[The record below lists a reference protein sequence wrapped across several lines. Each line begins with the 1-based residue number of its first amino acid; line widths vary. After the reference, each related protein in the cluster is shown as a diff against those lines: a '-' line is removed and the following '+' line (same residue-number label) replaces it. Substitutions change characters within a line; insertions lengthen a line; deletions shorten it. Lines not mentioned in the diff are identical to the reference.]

1 MKSVER
7 CRLTSGGENNVSYG
21 LSKKRTQNEVRKII
35 VPAALDYSRMAD
47 YIRSWP
53 EKLVSFVGDR
63 LCDDDFYP
71 FARELYEYLCVPD
84 GDGPAFE
91 EWFG

>member
-1 MKSVER
+1 MSNIVD
-7 CRLTSGGENNVSYG
+7 G
-21 LSKKRTQNEVRKII
+21 LPEVRTLYHIDCPKNRTQYEVTQIV
-35 VPAALDYSRMAD
+35 VPAELDYSRMTE
-47 YIRSWP
+47 YIRFWP

-84 GDGPAFE
+84 RDGPGFE
-91 EWFG
+91 QWCG